1 MVGLREGTHT
11 LTRGLCLSYWVKQ
24 EEKTCLGHSA
34 IWLALKEKMAAYS
47 SLLQPGL
54 CYSFLKPLSHLSLE
68 PRDNQTTQEDVE
80 VPTSTFPV
88 LAQPSLIQ

>member
-11 LTRGLCLSYWVKQ
+11 LPRGLCLSYWVKQ
-24 EEKTCLGHSA
+24 EDKACIRYSA

-54 CYSFLKPLSHLSLE
+54 CSSFLKPLSHLRLALWSLGTIRQLRKMSG
-68 PRDNQTTQEDVE
+68 P
-80 VPTSTFPV
+80 PPLPFLS
-88 LAQPSLIQ
+88 